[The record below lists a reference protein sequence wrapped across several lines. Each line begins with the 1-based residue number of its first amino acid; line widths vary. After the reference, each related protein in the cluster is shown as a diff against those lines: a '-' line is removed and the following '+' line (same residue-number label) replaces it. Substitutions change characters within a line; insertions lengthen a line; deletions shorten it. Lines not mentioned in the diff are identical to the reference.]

1 MNPPKVNEYD
11 YINFLLATQKA
22 YSCLE
27 AERVQPKSV
36 DAAAHDAITR
46 LLHRMEPS
54 STQLW
59 QEAQPQVCM
68 EQGIL
73 VVDDSTLDKLYAE
86 KMELVTRHWSGK
98 HGRVVQGINLI
109 TLLWTEGDRHIPLDY
124 RFYEKLVDGATK
136 NDHFRSM
143 LETAKS
149 RGFAPQ
155 CVVFDSWYSSLDNLK
170 LIRRCEWIWLT
181 RLKRN
186 RHVNP
191 DNTGNRRVCEVN
203 ISASGTVVHLKG
215 YGFVKVFKIVTPD
228 GDVDGVIAAP
238 GGSLQENDD
247 YWATNDLNL
256 SQLQRLQLAEF
267 AWTIEEYHRGLKQCC
282 GVERAQVRS
291 SRAQR
296 NHIGLAIRA
305 FLRLELH
312 WFATGISW
320 YEAKLS
326 IVRDAIRAFLAA
338 PRFSLSPT
346 A

>member
-1 MNPPKVNEYD
+1 MNPAKVNEYD
-11 YINFLLATQKA
+11 YINFLIATQKA
-22 YSCLE
+22 YSCTE
-27 AERVQPKSV
+27 AERVQPKSERSP
-36 DAAAHDAITR
+36 AHDAITR
-46 LLHRMEPS
+46 LLHRLEPS
-54 STQLW
+54 TEELW
-59 QEAQPQVCM
+59 QEAQPQVRLDH
-68 EQGIL
+68 GVL
-73 VVDDSTLDKLYAE
+73 VIDDSTLDKFYAK

-124 RFYEKLVDGATK
+124 RFYEKSVDGATK

-143 LETAKS
+143 LETAKE

-170 LIRRCEWIWLT
+170 LIRHHGWLWLT

-191 DNTGNRRVCEVN
+191 DKTGNRPLKEVA
-203 ISASGTVVHLKG
+203 IAATGTVVHLKG
-215 YGFVKVFKIVTPD
+215 YGFVKVFKIVTPN
-228 GDVDGVIAAP
+228 GDI
-238 GGSLQENDD
+238 D

-256 SQLQRLQLAEF
+256 GELQRLQFAEF
-267 AWTIEEYHRGLKQCC
+267 AWAIEEYHRGLKQCC
-282 GVERAQVRS
+282 GAESAQVRS
-291 SRAQR
+291 SRSQR
-296 NHIGLAIRA
+296 NHIGLSIRA

-320 YEAKLS
+320 YEAKLT
-326 IVRDAIRAFLAA
+326 IVREAIRAYLMA
-338 PRFSLSPT
+338 PRFLLNPT

>member
-11 YINFLLATQKA
+11 YINFLIAAQKA
-22 YSCLE
+22 YSCTE
-27 AERVQPKSV
+27 AERVQPKS
-36 DAAAHDAITR
+36 DKSAAHDAITR

-54 STQLW
+54 SEQLW
-59 QEAQPQVCM
+59 QEAQPQVRLD
-68 EQGIL
+68 EGIL

-124 RFYEKLVDGATK
+124 RFYEKCVDGATK
-136 NDHFRSM
+136 NNHFRSM
-143 LETAKS
+143 LTTATE
-149 RGFAPQ
+149 RGFVPR

-170 LIRRCEWIWLT
+170 LIRAYGWIWLT

-191 DNTGNRRVCEVN
+191 DNTNNRPLHEVE
-203 ISASGTVVHLKG
+203 IAATGTVVHLKG

-228 GDVDGVIAAP
+228 GDI
-238 GGSLQENDD
+238 D
-247 YWATNDLNL
+247 YWATNDLGMGA
-256 SQLQRLQLAEF
+256 LQRLQFAEF
-267 AWTIEEYHRGLKQCC
+267 GWTIEEYHRGLKQCC
-282 GVERAQVRS
+282 GAERAQVRS

-296 NHIGLAIRA
+296 NHVGLAIRA

-320 YEAKLS
+320 YEAKLV
-326 IVRDAIRAFLAA
+326 IVRHAIRAYLAA
-338 PRFSLSPT
+338 PSFVLTST